1 MAPKLHPKSRIKIK
15 DIIRRIKSKEKAQE
29 VYDLAKKELERRK
42 QIANSVNFKS
52 QILKDNSIVFLC
64 WNENTL
70 LSKVRFKKINNN
82 TWYANELLT
91 DKLFRNLDLA
101 KKTLEYAMLQLKAK
115 GAKKILFLS
124 RTKLIHF
131 YEKLGAK
138 RVKKTILQTLS
149 DMEVHYS
156 ISGEFSKI
164 PYTQMEFDL
173 N

>member
-1 MAPKLHPKSRIKIK
+1 MTPKLHPKSRIKIK
-15 DIIRRIKSKEKAQE
+15 DITRRIKSKEKAQE
-29 VYDLAKKELERRK
+29 VYDLAKRELERRK

-101 KKTLEYAMLQLKAK
+101 KKTLEYAMQQLKTK

-124 RTKLIHF
+124 RTELIHF
-131 YEKLGAK
+131 YEKLSAK
-138 RVKKTILQTLS
+138 RIKKTILQTLS
-149 DMEVHYS
+149 DMKLIMQFLV
-156 ISGEFSKI
+156 
-164 PYTQMEFDL
+164 DL
-173 N
+173 VKYPIHKWNLI